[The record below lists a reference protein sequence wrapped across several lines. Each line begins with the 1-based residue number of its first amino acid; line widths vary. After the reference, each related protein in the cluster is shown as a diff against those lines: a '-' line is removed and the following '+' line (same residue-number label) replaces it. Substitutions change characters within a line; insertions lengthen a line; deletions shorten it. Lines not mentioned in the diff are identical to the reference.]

1 MAVTTQPE
9 VAFWPHTEDLR
20 VASARLRCW
29 HVVRGLQAL
38 GMDARIHRAGD
49 AAPRTL
55 VLSKRYDPASI
66 AQAQALRAAHGTRLL
81 LDLCDNHFHNDHPT
95 PFFIERAQQLA
106 QAVRAVDRVVAASPM
121 LAQVIREQVSAPPPI
136 EVIGDLIERRL
147 DPPRRW
153 RERLEGRWQLLWL
166 RRALARAGAA
176 PGRRLVWFG
185 NHGSPNVEGG
195 MQDLASIQSTLQRHH
210 RQRPLSLTVISNS
223 VERYRAMRALWRFP
237 SCYLRWSSANFD
249 DALTLHDVA
258 LIPIAPN
265 PFTLCKTANRVA
277 TASVHGLAVAAD
289 RIPAYEEFG
298 DCIALDDWEAGLAR
312 LMDDHAHRQ
321 HSVAQAQQLLDTRY
335 APAVICAC
343 WRDLLTTLERP

>member
-1 MAVTTQPE
+1 MTTRPW

-38 GMDARIHRAGD
+38 GVDARIHRTGA

-55 VLSKRYDPASI
+55 VLSKRYDAESV
-66 AQAQALRAAHGTRLL
+66 AQARALRAHGTRLL

-95 PFFIERAQQLA
+95 PLFVERARQLV
-106 QAVRAVDRVVAASPM
+106 QAVRMVDQVVAASPM
-121 LAQVIREQVSAPPPI
+121 LADVIRQQVPDAPRI
-136 EVIGDLIERRL
+136 DVIGDLIEPRL

-153 RERLEGRWQLLWL
+153 RERLDGRWQLLGL
-166 RRALARAGAA
+166 GRALARAGAA

-195 MQDLASIQSTLQRHH
+195 MQDLASIQASLQRHH
-210 RQRPLSLTVISNS
+210 RDKPLSLTVISNS
-223 VERYRAMRALWRFP
+223 NERFRAIRAPWPFA
-237 SCYLRWSSANFD
+237 SCYLSWSSANFD
-249 DALTLHDVA
+249 DALALHDVA

-277 TASVHGLAVAAD
+277 TASLHGLAVAAD

-298 DCIALDDWEAGLAR
+298 GCIALDDWDVGLAHM
-312 LMDDHAHRQ
+312 MDDALHRQ
-321 HSVAQAQQLLDTRY
+321 RSLAEALRLLDMHYR
-335 APAVICAC
+335 PAVICER
-343 WRDLLTTLERP
+343 WRDVLASA